1 MVFKFY
7 SAISLRNFFGVVF
20 YNNRK
25 ETSKKFFLNF
35 FISWMNLV
43 AQIFFSYF
51 SLNKSRNVFIE
62 EELLIWLDYT
72 ETATTYTQFFFLH
85 ECKLQNLGPF
95 PLFFLPTKKN
105 CVMIFLGINR
115 IEI

>member
-7 SAISLRNFFGVVF
+7 SAISLRNFFAVVF

-72 ETATTYTQFFFLH
+72 ETATTYTQFFFFTNVNY
-85 ECKLQNLGPF
+85 K
-95 PLFFLPTKKN
+95 
-105 CVMIFLGINR
+105 I
-115 IEI
+115 